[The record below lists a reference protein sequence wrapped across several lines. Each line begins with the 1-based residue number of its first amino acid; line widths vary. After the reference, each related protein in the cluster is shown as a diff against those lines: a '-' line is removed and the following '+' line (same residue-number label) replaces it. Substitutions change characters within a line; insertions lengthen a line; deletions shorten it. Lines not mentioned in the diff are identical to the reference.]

1 MSALRSTGSKLPKR
15 LSTAGML
22 SILALLPL
30 LVACRLPKRDN
41 FELPEAAEAVNRL
54 DSEGNVETQATEAA
68 ADNTTTTSAAIAPTE
83 LKAPTMPAA
92 PAQPV
97 TPRASPMD
105 STFPDTD
112 SLIPVELDLPSPAQ
126 AGPPS
131 EPAQAGGNKVVA
143 VPVEQQKNDTLSV
156 AVSGVEPNRG
166 PVRIAVF
173 TSPAQFP
180 DHQSALAKSVLPSSA
195 ATIQGEIDGISAGPV
210 ALAVYQDL
218 NNDGELNR
226 SSFGIPV
233 EPYGFSN
240 DARGQMGPPSFTDAQ
255 VQAGPNS
262 PVIPIS
268 LTKLKF

>member
-1 MSALRSTGSKLPKR
+1 MPPATASHMAMRIERRTSRTG
-15 LSTAGML
+15 
-22 SILALLPL
+22 LAL
-30 LVACRLPKRDN
+30 
-41 FELPEAAEAVNRL
+41 
-54 DSEGNVETQATEAA
+54 
-68 ADNTTTTSAAIAPTE
+68 
-83 LKAPTMPAA
+83 
-92 PAQPV
+92 
-97 TPRASPMD
+97 
-105 STFPDTD
+105 
-112 SLIPVELDLPSPAQ
+112 
-126 AGPPS
+126 
-131 EPAQAGGNKVVA
+131 
-143 VPVEQQKNDTLSV
+143 
-156 AVSGVEPNRG
+156 
-166 PVRIAVF
+166 
-173 TSPAQFP
+173 
-180 DHQSALAKSVLPSSA
+180 LPSSA

>member
-1 MSALRSTGSKLPKR
+1 MSALRSTGSELQKR
-15 LSTAGML
+15 FSTAGML

-54 DSEGNVETQATEAA
+54 DAEGNVDTQATEAA
-68 ADNTTTTSAAIAPTE
+68 DIPTTTSEAIAPTE
-83 LKAPTMPAA
+83 LKAPTMPAT
-92 PAQPV
+92 PAEPV

-112 SLIPVELDLPSPAQ
+112 SLVPVELDLPPPAQ

-131 EPAQAGGNKVVA
+131 EPAEASGNAAAA

-173 TSPAQFP
+173 TSAAQFP
-180 DHQSALAKSVLPSSA
+180 DHQSAVTKSVLPSSA
-195 ATIQGEIDGISAGPV
+195 ATIQGEIDGVSAGPV